1 MKVIEKILYYI
12 FVIGYLYMPV
22 LANYVLERRGIT
34 LPSDLAGYGTI
45 IWYVS
50 GVIQMYWHN
59 RPKETKD

>member
-1 MKVIEKILYYI
+1 
-12 FVIGYLYMPV
+12 MPV